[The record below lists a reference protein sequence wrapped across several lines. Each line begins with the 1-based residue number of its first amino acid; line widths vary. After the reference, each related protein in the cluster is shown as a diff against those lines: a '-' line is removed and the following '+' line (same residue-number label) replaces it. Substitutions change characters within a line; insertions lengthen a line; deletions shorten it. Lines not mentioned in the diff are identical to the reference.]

1 MKNKFLL
8 AILILAF
15 VLRVPFLDKFPAG
28 LNADE
33 AAIGYNAYSLIK
45 TGHDEHGVAW
55 PLVFR
60 SFDDYKPAVYFYLVL
75 PFVYFMGL
83 SVWAVRLPGALL
95 SVLSIYYV
103 YLLTNKLFPS
113 VSFRAKR
120 SEVEESFNIGHLAA
134 LMIAVSPWHLH
145 FSRGGWE
152 ANTASVFMLI
162 GLYFLIKSLLDT
174 RYFLLTTVLF
184 VLALYTYHSLRVV
197 IPLVSICFL
206 VINFQ
211 KIKDVLSQPTQIK
224 PISIALILGALAL
237 LPLALQFT
245 SDEGRSRFTGVS
257 IFADE
262 GPLWEALELRRED
275 GGTLLARVL
284 HNRYFTYSYRFA
296 KNYLSHLSPRFLF
309 ITGDEIAR
317 SKVPGMGQTY
327 LLALPFFIWGLLL
340 LLGRMK
346 APDKLVLGWLFIAPI
361 AAALTFQS
369 PHALRSQNMVYPL
382 TIITAIGLYE
392 FIILISKIKI
402 NFILYT
408 FYFLLTTI
416 SGYEVARYLHQYY
429 LHYPKELAYA
439 WQYGFD
445 QIAEYVN
452 RHENE
457 YDKIII
463 SDRYDQPYILMA
475 FFLKYPPE
483 KIQREAVLEPR
494 DKFGF
499 STVRK
504 FGKYEFRRIDY
515 GQDEKIPHALV
526 IAADEAVNDSKI
538 INDIKDPGGNIIW
551 RFVKVN

>member
-1 MKNKFLL
+1 MKNRLIL

-15 VLRVPFLDKFPAG
+15 LLRVPFLDKFPAG

-83 SVWAVRLPGALL
+83 SVWAVRLPSALL
-95 SVLSIYYV
+95 SVLSVYFI
-103 YLLTNKLFPS
+103 YLLTNKLFPNKS
-113 VSFRAKR
+113 LVIRNSSFD
-120 SEVEESFNIGHLAA
+120 IGVVAA
-134 LMIAVSPWHLH
+134 AMIAISPWHLH

-206 VINFQ
+206 VIYFQ

-275 GGTLLARVL
+275 GSTPLARVL

-327 LLALPFFIWGLLL
+327 LLTLPFFIWGLLL
-340 LLGRMK
+340 LLRRMK

-369 PHALRSQNMVYPL
+369 PHALRSQNMIYPL
-382 TIITAIGLYE
+382 TIITAIGLFE
-392 FIILISKIKI
+392 LILFIKSLGIRALLVISYSTLVILG
-402 NFILYT
+402 T
-408 FYFLLTTI
+408 
-416 SGYEVARYLHQYY
+416 YEVTRYLHQYY
-429 LHYPKELAYA
+429 IHYPKELAYA

-452 RHENE
+452 QHENE

-551 RFVKVN
+551 RFVKSN